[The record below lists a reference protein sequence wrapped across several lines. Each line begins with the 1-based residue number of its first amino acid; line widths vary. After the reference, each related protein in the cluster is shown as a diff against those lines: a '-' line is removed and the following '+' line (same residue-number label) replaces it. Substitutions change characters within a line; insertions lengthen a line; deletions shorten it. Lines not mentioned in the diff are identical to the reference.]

1 MKCGFLEV
9 PFRLFQTPGHVGDT
23 TMVEALASQERPQ
36 TRGEEIA
43 NSVSHGIALLAA
55 LAASPVVIMAALQR
69 GSVSGIVAASVFV
82 FTMVLLYFTSTL
94 LHALPE
100 GRAKRIFEV
109 LDHSAIYLLIAGT
122 YTPFT
127 LGVLRGVWG
136 WTLFGLV
143 WGMAVI
149 GISLKV
155 YGGIR
160 YTTLSTLVYIAMG
173 WIILIAAKPA
183 WALIPKWGI
192 FWLVAGGVAYTVGT
206 VFFVVDHRI
215 RYSHLV
221 WHLFVVMGTACHFIA
236 VLRYSS

>member
-1 MKCGFLEV
+1 
-9 PFRLFQTPGHVGDT
+9 
-23 TMVEALASQERPQ
+23 MVEALASQERPQ

-69 GSVSGIVAASVFV
+69 GSVSGIVAASVFA

-143 WGMAVI
+143 WGIAVI

>member
-1 MKCGFLEV
+1 
-9 PFRLFQTPGHVGDT
+9 
-23 TMVEALASQERPQ
+23 MVEALASQERPQ

-143 WGMAVI
+143 WGIAVI

>member
-1 MKCGFLEV
+1 
-9 PFRLFQTPGHVGDT
+9 
-23 TMVEALASQERPQ
+23 MVEALASQERPQ

-69 GSVSGIVAASVFV
+69 GSVPGIVAASVFA

-100 GRAKRIFEV
+100 GRAKRILQV